1 MENPADRRSLILDAA
16 LTAFLDRGYAA
27 TSIADIRAASGAS
40 TGSIYH
46 FFDGKPALALALLQR
61 AVAGWTGAAP
71 AAADENLS
79 AEAAIRA
86 SVAGLVTWG
95 EANRA
100 LLRFMDEM
108 RSFAAGRSEFG
119 DIRELLA
126 AGQRDAEARY
136 ARFYASGAVRPLPWP
151 IARALMLGPAYD
163 YLRTGIPVPGAA
175 DTLATAAWLAVRQP

>member
-1 MENPADRRSLILDAA
+1 MEDQADRRSQILDAA

-46 FFDGKPALALALLQR
+46 FFDGKPGLALALLQR
-61 AVAGWTGAAP
+61 AVAGWTAAGP
-71 AAADENLS
+71 AASDVSLS
-79 AEAAIRA
+79 AEATIRA

-95 EANRA
+95 EANPA

-108 RSFAAGRSEFG
+108 RSLSVAHTEHLA
-119 DIRELLA
+119 IRALLA
-126 AGQRDAEARY
+126 TGQREAEARY
-136 ARFYASGAVRPLPWP
+136 ARFAASGAVRPLPWP

-163 YLRTGIPVPGAA
+163 YLRTGIPVPAAA
-175 DTLATAAWLAVRQP
+175 DTLASAAWAAVRQP